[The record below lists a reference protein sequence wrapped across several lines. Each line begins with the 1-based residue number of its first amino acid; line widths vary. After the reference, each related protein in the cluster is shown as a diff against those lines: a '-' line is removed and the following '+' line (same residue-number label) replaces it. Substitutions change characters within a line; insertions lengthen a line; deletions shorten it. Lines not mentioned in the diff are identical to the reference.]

1 MDNAKYRVF
10 KRDDFMKFIAKLAI
24 VIDSE
29 SKSALT
35 NLLDLDELA
44 VDYEAH
50 DSVVI
55 RLQDVFAPPA
65 LDAYANSITVALQF
79 IDPSTVE
86 AKHLQSVAD
95 YFHEAARQ
103 SWEIDRK
110 VPD

>member
-1 MDNAKYRVF
+1 MDNAKYRIF
-10 KRDDFMKFIAKLAI
+10 KRDDFMKFLGDIAAPSGNETKI
-24 VIDSE
+24 R
-29 SKSALT
+29 LT
-35 NLLDLDELA
+35 NLLGLDELA
-44 VDYEAH
+44 EHYEAR

-79 IDPSTVE
+79 IDPETVE
-86 AKHLQSVAD
+86 YKHLQSVAD